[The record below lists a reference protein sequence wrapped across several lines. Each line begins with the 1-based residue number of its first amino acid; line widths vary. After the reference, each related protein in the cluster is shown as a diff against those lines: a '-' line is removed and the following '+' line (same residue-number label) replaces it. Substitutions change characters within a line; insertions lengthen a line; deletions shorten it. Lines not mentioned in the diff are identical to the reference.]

1 MMGGGAGFMGGSA
14 GGYGS
19 TASASTAARRL
30 PTYSAI
36 LGFSNANPVSGGLES
51 NLQQMVSQSAAL
63 PSNRSIQIAMDGS
76 TIVLRGWT
84 ADDNERRLAEGMV
97 RLTPG
102 VHDVRNELQV
112 ANFGPQRSAA
122 TPQSKRP

>member
-1 MMGGGAGFMGGSA
+1 MMGGGAGFMGSSA

-19 TASASTAARRL
+19 TASSSTAARRV

-36 LGFSNANPVSGGLES
+36 LGFSNASPVSSGLQN
-51 NLQQMVSQSAAL
+51 NLQQMLSQSAAL
-63 PSNRSIQIAMDGS
+63 PSNRNIQIAMDGS
-76 TIVLRGWT
+76 TVVLQGWT
-84 ADDNERRLAEGMV
+84 ADDHERRLAEGMV

-122 TPQSKRP
+122 TPQSTRP